1 MCFDNKLWLRVVWF
15 ISDFF
20 YLTTSNHKYLFFDDI
35 KLFRH
40 MRNDDDHKVFQDDII
55 QLQVW
60 VDKWL
65 PQFHPDKYKLLK
77 RGKRTSTSQY
87 TMYTD
92 DLMTVP
98 LYHVKTS
105 DEKISMG
112 NWSACC

>member
-1 MCFDNKLWLRVVWF
+1 
-15 ISDFF
+15 
-20 YLTTSNHKYLFFDDI
+20 
-35 KLFRH
+35 
-40 MRNDDDHKVFQDDII
+40 MRNDDDHKVFQDDIT

-65 PQFHPDKYKLLK
+65 PQFHPDNYKLLK

-98 LYHVKTS
+98 LYHVETS
-105 DEKISMG
+105 DENISMEIDLRAAKPNNIMG
-112 NWSACC
+112 IIRRT